1 MLNSLLFGVY
11 FPLLIFVELAI
22 AVWQNGGSLSWDIS
36 ILLAIHQIAQTR
48 LDSFAAM
55 LTELGTSWGVVPVT
69 AIIALIL
76 LLLRQWLQ
84 SLYLLTTVLGG
95 YAISVTVKTLLH
107 RARPSLWELSYPL
120 PSDYAFPSGHAMSS
134 MTLVVALIVLS
145 WGSRWSASISIFGTI
160 FAVAIGWT
168 RMYLGVHFPSDV
180 LGGWM
185 LAIAWG
191 IGVSLLLGMNFS
203 QKNLDTTNKIGTK
216 QFALILSGYC
226 QRAIIQP

>member
-1 MLNSLLFGVY
+1 MNQERLTNIDLKSLFQNPKFKILLFGVY

-22 AVWQNGGSLSWDIS
+22 AVWQNEGSLSWDIS

-48 LDSFAAM
+48 LDSFAAT

-69 AIIALIL
+69 AIVALIL
-76 LLLRQWLQ
+76 LLSRRWRQ
-84 SLYLLTTVLGG
+84 SIYLLTAILGS
-95 YAISVTVKTLLH
+95 YAISFTAKILLH
-107 RARPSLWELSYPL
+107 RSRPSLWELSYPL
-120 PSDYAFPSGHAMSS
+120 PLDYAFPSGHAMLS

-145 WGSRWSASISIFGTI
+145 WGSRWSAFVSIFGTI

-185 LAIAWG
+185 LAIAWVMT
-191 IGVSLLLGMNFS
+191 VSLLLGIRSSRVN
-203 QKNLDTTNKIGTK
+203 NPN
-216 QFALILSGYC
+216 
-226 QRAIIQP
+226 

>member
-1 MLNSLLFGVY
+1 MNQERLTNIDLKSLFQNPKFKILLFGVY

-22 AVWQNGGSLSWDIS
+22 AVWQNEGSLSWDIS

-48 LDSFAAM
+48 LDSFAAT

-69 AIIALIL
+69 AIVALIL
-76 LLLRQWLQ
+76 LLSRRWRQ
-84 SLYLLTTVLGG
+84 SIYLLTAILGS
-95 YAISVTVKTLLH
+95 YAISFTAKILLH
-107 RARPSLWELSYPL
+107 RSRPSLWELSYPL
-120 PSDYAFPSGHAMSS
+120 PLDYAFPSGHAMLS

-145 WGSRWSASISIFGTI
+145 WGSRWSAFVSIFGTI

-185 LAIAWG
+185 LAIAWVMT
-191 IGVSLLLGMNFS
+191 VSLLLGIRKFRSSEVQEFS
-203 QKNLDTTNKIGTK
+203 
-216 QFALILSGYC
+216 S
-226 QRAIIQP
+226 